1 MQQVAEHRWR
11 KARAGAA
18 APYLTPLGYPG
29 GSAEEE
35 SSDES
40 DESDYEGPANDT
52 VAGGGFRDRSL
63 EHPVDLTVE
72 DGA

>member
-1 MQQVAEHRWR
+1 MREVAEHGWPN
-11 KARAGAA
+11 ACPGAA
-18 APYLTPLGYPG
+18 APYLTPLGFPR

-40 DESDYEGPANDT
+40 HDAVPANDP
-52 VAGGGFRDRSL
+52 VDGRGGFHDGSL
-63 EHPVDLTVE
+63 EHPVDLAVE